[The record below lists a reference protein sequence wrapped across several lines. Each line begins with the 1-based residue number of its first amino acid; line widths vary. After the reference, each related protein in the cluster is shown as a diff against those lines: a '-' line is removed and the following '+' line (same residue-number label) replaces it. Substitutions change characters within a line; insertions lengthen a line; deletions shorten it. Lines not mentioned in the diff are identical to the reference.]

1 MKLKNVFAAI
11 GLIAILVC
19 GIYAAGAMYQ
29 SGPTYDGSKTDVV
42 ALEEKQTE
50 LIEARGNQ
58 NPFEEKD
65 VNINMEDKEVKAS
78 VDVSNPDGVADAI
91 VKKNLFTTVSH
102 NVVASVVFNFRGYDT
117 MGESFILVTAVT
129 GTLVILRKAKKEK

>member
-42 ALEEKQTE
+42 ALYENPTE
-50 LIEARGNQ
+50 Y
-58 NPFEEKD
+58 
-65 VNINMEDKEVKAS
+65 
-78 VDVSNPDGVADAI
+78 DVSNPDGIADVI
-91 VKKNLFTTVSH
+91 VKENLDKTVSH
-102 NVVASVVFNFRGYDT
+102 NVVASIVFNFRGYDT
-117 MGESFILVTAVT
+117 MGESFILVTAIT
-129 GTLVILRKAKKEK
+129 GALVILRKSKKDKTEA